1 MPQGVFAAY
10 WLVKQAG
17 ELSDEDLRTGTE
29 LYDWFQEHVPDPP
42 FYAEGNRM
50 GAITWWK
57 SEAVEVVQKACELA
71 ALVASYG
78 VEITEVTTS
87 SPGPVVYED
96 EFQVAVV
103 EE

>member
-1 MPQGVFAAY
+1 MAQGVFAAY
-10 WLVKQAG
+10 WHLKQAG
-17 ELSDEDLRTGTE
+17 QFSDQDLRVATE

-42 FYAEGNRM
+42 FYAEGNPMR
-50 GAITWWK
+50 AITWWK
-57 SEAVEVVQKACELA
+57 AEAVEVVRKARELA

-96 EFQVAVV
+96 EFQVAVTRK
-103 EE
+103 